1 MSVLTELFTTDGIN
15 LNGLAKSKAEAFE
28 DASQYFAKK
37 LNIPADTV
45 LGFLNARENLGTTG
59 LGAGVAIPHGRIK
72 GLKQPYAAFFRLSK
86 PIEFNAPDGQPVC
99 LLIFLLVP
107 EKATQVH
114 LEILSAIAQFLS
126 DAQVREQLQTE
137 SSTEKVQ
144 QLICHWEA

>member
-1 MSVLTELFTTDGIN
+1 MNVLTDLFTTDGIN
-15 LNGLAKSKAEAFE
+15 LNDLAKSKAEAFE
-28 DASQYFAKK
+28 NASQHFGKK
-37 LNIPADTV
+37 LNIPAETV

-72 GLKQPYAAFFRLSK
+72 GLKQAYAAFFRLNT
-86 PIEFNAPDGQPVC
+86 PIEFNAPDGQAVS

-107 EKATQVH
+107 EKATQEH
-114 LEILSAIAQFLS
+114 LEILSAIAQLLS

-137 SSTEKVQ
+137 SSPEKVQ